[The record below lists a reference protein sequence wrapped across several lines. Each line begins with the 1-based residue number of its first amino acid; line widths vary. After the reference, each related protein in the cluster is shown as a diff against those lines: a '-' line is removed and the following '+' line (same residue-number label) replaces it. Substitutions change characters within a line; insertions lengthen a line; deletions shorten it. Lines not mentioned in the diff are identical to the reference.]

1 MYLNFFGFK
10 KEPFHITPDPEFLY
24 LSPSHKEALAAIIY
38 GVEQK
43 KGFVAVIGD
52 VGVGKTTI
60 VRSYLD
66 SIDRSHLKVI
76 YIFNARLTFD
86 RLLKTI
92 FDELGLVAGTDDI
105 MEMVNKLYEYL
116 IDEYR
121 KGNNVVLVIDEAQN
135 MPIKTLE
142 DLRMLSNLETT
153 KDKLIQIVLIGQN
166 EFEEELS
173 LHKLRQLEQRI
184 AIRSKIL
191 PLSKS
196 DSADYIKYRLQKA
209 GANYGSVFSK
219 KALDLILKEA
229 KGIPRKINV
238 LCDNALITA
247 FGYQRKPVDT
257 KMVREVISD
266 YHGKKMQTT
275 DKRKAV
281 SIIAVLVIASGI
293 FIFYPYVKQTV
304 VYGYGVLRGFFE
316 MEPASGNIA
325 AGKKDYKSEH
335 AEKIGNGHNT
345 QSEPPPTEPMSRLSS
360 DERHQSA
367 FPRKDN
373 KNNISQSKEKGA
385 VEIPSSSRMRSVK
398 KKKKSGDASIAQ
410 TEGPSRTDEQIV
422 DTIKETNTS
431 TLNPDLISSGSK
443 IVLPDV
449 SPGRQ

>member
-66 SIDRSHLKVI
+66 SIERSHLKVI
-76 YIFNARLTFD
+76 YIFNARLNFD

-92 FDELGLVAGTDDI
+92 FDELGVVPGTNDI

-116 IDEYR
+116 IEEYK
-121 KGNNVVLVIDEAQN
+121 KGNTVVLVIDEAQN

-173 LHKLRQLEQRI
+173 LHKLRQLKQRI

-191 PLSKS
+191 PLTKS

-209 GANYGSVFSK
+209 GVNYSSIFTK

-229 KGIPRKINV
+229 EGIPRKINI

-257 KMVREVISD
+257 KMVQEVISD
-266 YHGKKMQTT
+266 YHGKKMPAIGH
-275 DKRKAV
+275 KRMVV
-281 SIIAVLVIASGI
+281 SAIAVFVIASGI
-293 FIFYPYVKQTV
+293 FIFYPSVRKTV
-304 VYGYGVLRGFFE
+304 QYGYGALKGFFE
-316 MEPASGNIA
+316 MEPTSGSIIASTRSH
-325 AGKKDYKSEH
+325 KSENVQKVGNDH
-335 AEKIGNGHNT
+335 TRSGPPIAEPVSSLPGGERDQSVFPGNDKENT
-345 QSEPPPTEPMSRLSS
+345 VSPSKEMGTVEVPPP
-360 DERHQSA
+360 
-367 FPRKDN
+367 
-373 KNNISQSKEKGA
+373 SK
-385 VEIPSSSRMRSVK
+385 MRGVK

-410 TEGPSRTDEQIV
+410 AQGQSKTDEQIV
-422 DTIKETNTS
+422 DTIRETNAS
-431 TLNPDLISSGSK
+431 TLNPDLISSGSR
-443 IVLPDV
+443 IV
-449 SPGRQ
+449 SPDGSFGRH